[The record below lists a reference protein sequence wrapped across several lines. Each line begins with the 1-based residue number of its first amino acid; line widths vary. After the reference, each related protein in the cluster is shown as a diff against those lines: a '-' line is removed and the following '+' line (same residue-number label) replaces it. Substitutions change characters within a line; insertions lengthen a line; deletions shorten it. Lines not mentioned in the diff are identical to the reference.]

1 MEKVETIVKIKIL
14 DVNGIKTFVT
24 AMNRSPYDADVKKD
38 RYVSD
43 AKSIMGLFALDLSTG
58 ANLVIYADADDA
70 QKTIESIKQFI
81 VED

>member
-1 MEKVETIVKIKIL
+1 MEKVETIVKIKIE
-14 DVNGIKTFVT
+14 DVNGIKNFVN

-43 AKSIMGLFALDLSTG
+43 AKSIMGLFSLDLSTG
-58 ANLVIYADADDA
+58 ANLVIYADEDDA